1 MKKLVYI
8 TIDNESTSQEV
19 CNALIMLL
27 DNLTLDSIGKLNVTA
42 ITVTNHR
49 NNDDKAKWSKK

>member
-1 MKKLVYI
+1 MKKLVYL
-8 TIDNESTSQEV
+8 TIDNEATSQEV

-42 ITVTNHR
+42 ITVTAHR
-49 NNDDKAKWSKK
+49 SNKDKAKWSKS